1 MLNEDN
7 LISTL
12 EQSLRQFQAAEQRL
26 QERLRKIE
34 DEARDLKVEIEA
46 LQNSAE
52 KTEEA
57 LESLFSTMRS
67 GTKSWKTHRKAV
79 HEEESEPPKKSRYE
93 EDEHPKKSRYNDDDE
108 YQKKSRYDEDEYQ
121 KMPRYDDDY
130 QKKSRYD
137 EDDYQMPPDSRR
149 YSRPTNS
156 NPPPDNYRNNS
167 VSYMN
172 SPKNVAPI
180 NRNFEMKS
188 NRFADRT
195 ITQACTLLLR
205 ESSNPLHVNELSN
218 LLVEGGFNFTGN
230 NPTISIAVSLNRNRR
245 FRKVA
250 PGTFDLVMR
259 DTSSKA
265 AS

>member
-12 EQSLRQFQAAEQRL
+12 EQSLRQFQQAEQRL
-26 QERLRKIE
+26 QERLRKV
-34 DEARDLKVEIEA
+34 EAEAHDLKIEIEA

-67 GTKSWKTHRKAV
+67 GTKSWKTHRKAAP
-79 HEEESEPPKKSRYE
+79 EDENNYPKKPHYE
-93 EDEHPKKSRYNDDDE
+93 ET
-108 YQKKSRYDEDEYQ
+108 
-121 KMPRYDDDY
+121 DDY
-130 QKKSRYD
+130 QKIQRYDDGNYPKKNRYED
-137 EDDYQMPPDSRR
+137 EDDYQMSNDGRR
-149 YSRPTNS
+149 YARPS
-156 NPPPDNYRNNS
+156 NGNQNGGNQNGNQPDNYRNNS
-167 VSYMN
+167 VSYLNN
-172 SPKNVAPI
+172 SRNVAPI
-180 NRNFEMKS
+180 NRSFEQKN

-205 ESSNPLHVNELSN
+205 EATAPLHVNDLYKF
-218 LLVEGGFNFTGN
+218 LCEGGFEFKGN

-250 PGTFDLVMR
+250 PGTFDLIMR
-259 DTSSKA
+259 DASQA

>member
-67 GTKSWKTHRKAV
+67 GSKSWKTHRKAAP
-79 HEEESEPPKKSRYE
+79 EEE
-93 EDEHPKKSRYNDDDE
+93 ND
-108 YQKKSRYDEDEYQ
+108 Y
-121 KMPRYDDDY
+121 P
-130 QKKSRYD
+130 KKSRYD
-137 EDDYQMPPDSRR
+137 EDDEYQKMSRYDDDYPRKQRYEDDDYQTPSDARR
-149 YSRPTNS
+149 YTRPTNGGQP
-156 NPPPDNYRNNS
+156 NDNYRNNS

-172 SPKNVAPI
+172 NPKNVQPI
-180 NRNFEMKS
+180 NRHYEVRS
-188 NRFADRT
+188 NRFAERT
-195 ITQACTLLLR
+195 ITQACTLILR
-205 ESSNPLHVNELSN
+205 ESSRALHVDDLFH

-230 NPTISIAVSLNRNRR
+230 NPKISIAVSLNRNRY

>member
-12 EQSLRQFQAAEQRL
+12 EQSLRQFQVAEQRL

-79 HEEESEPPKKSRYE
+79 HEDETEPPKKPRYE
-93 EDEHPKKSRYNDDDE
+93 EDD
-108 YQKKSRYDEDEYQ
+108 YQ
-121 KMPRYDDDY
+121 KMPRYDDEIGY
-130 QKKSRYD
+130 QKKPRYE
-137 EDDYQMPPDSRR
+137 EDDYQMPSDQRR
-149 YSRPTNS
+149 YARPMN
-156 NPPPDNYRNNS
+156 NNQPPDNYRNNS

-172 SPKNVAPI
+172 GPKNVAPI
-180 NRNFEMKS
+180 NRNFEQRS
-188 NRFADRT
+188 NRFVERT
-195 ITQACTLLLR
+195 ITQACTLILR
-205 ESSNPLHVNELSN
+205 ESSSPLHVDDLFH

-230 NPTISIAVSLNRNRR
+230 NPKISIAVSLNRNRY

>member
-12 EQSLRQFQAAEQRL
+12 EQSLRQFQVAEQRL

-67 GTKSWKTHRKAV
+67 GSKSWKTHRKAV
-79 HEEESEPPKKSRYE
+79 HEEEVEPPKKSRYE
-93 EDEHPKKSRYNDDDE
+93 DEND
-108 YQKKSRYDEDEYQ
+108 YQKNQPRYDENDYPRKQ
-121 KMPRYDDDY
+121 RYDN
-130 QKKSRYD
+130 D
-137 EDDYQMPPDSRR
+137 EDYEVSRR
-149 YSRPTNS
+149 YSRPNV
-156 NPPPDNYRNNS
+156 NNQPPPDNYRNNP

-195 ITQACTLLLR
+195 ITQACTLILR
-205 ESSNPLHVNELSN
+205 EAPKPLHVNELFN
-218 LLVEGGFNFTGN
+218 LLVEGGFTFTGN

>member
-1 MLNEDN
+1 MLNEDS

-12 EQSLRQFQAAEQRL
+12 EQSLRQFQLAEQRL

-67 GTKSWKTHRKAV
+67 GSKSWKTHRKAASEDEV
-79 HEEESEPPKKSRYE
+79 EPPKKPRYE
-93 EDEHPKKSRYNDDDE
+93 DDSD
-108 YQKKSRYDEDEYQ
+108 YQKNS
-121 KMPRYDDDY
+121 PRYDDNDY
-130 QKKSRYD
+130 PRKPRYAD
-137 EDDYQMPPDSRR
+137 EDAYEMPPRR
-149 YSRPTNS
+149 YTRPNA
-156 NPPPDNYRNNS
+156 NNQPPDNYRSNS
-167 VSYMN
+167 VAYMKN

-180 NRNFEMKS
+180 NRGLELKS
-188 NRFADRT
+188 NRFSDRT

-205 ESSNPLHVNELSN
+205 EAPKPLHVNELFN

-259 DTSSKA
+259 DASQA

>member
-12 EQSLRQFQAAEQRL
+12 EQSLRQFQVAEQRL

-34 DEARDLKVEIEA
+34 DEATDLKVEIEA

-79 HEEESEPPKKSRYE
+79 HEDEIEVPKKSRYE
-93 EDEHPKKSRYNDDDE
+93 DENDYQKNQPRYDENDYPKKSRYDNG
-108 YQKKSRYDEDEYQ
+108 
-121 KMPRYDDDY
+121 DDY
-130 QKKSRYD
+130 
-137 EDDYQMPPDSRR
+137 ETPRR
-149 YSRPTNS
+149 YSRPNV
-156 NPPPDNYRNNS
+156 NNQPPPDNYRKNPVAYMNNS
-167 VSYMN
+167 
-172 SPKNVAPI
+172 KNVAPI
-180 NRNFEMKS
+180 NRNFETKN
-188 NRFADRT
+188 NRFAERT

-205 ESSNPLHVNELSN
+205 EAPQPLHVNELFH

-259 DTSSKA
+259 DASQA

>member
-79 HEEESEPPKKSRYE
+79 YEQENEPPKKLRYE
-93 EDEHPKKSRYNDDDE
+93 EDD
-108 YQKKSRYDEDEYQ
+108 YQKKSRYDDDDYQ
-121 KMPRYDDDY
+121 NLPRYDDDY

-137 EDDYQMPPDSRR
+137 DDDYQMDSRR
-149 YSRPTNS
+149 YSRPTNV
-156 NPPPDNYRNNS
+156 NPPPENYRNNS
-167 VSYMN
+167 VSYLN
-172 SPKNVAPI
+172 NPKNVAPI
-180 NRNFEMKS
+180 NRNYEVRS
-188 NRFADRT
+188 NRFAERT
-195 ITQACTLLLR
+195 ITQACTLIFREALR
-205 ESSNPLHVNELSN
+205 PLHVDDLFH
-218 LLVEGGFNFTGN
+218 LLVEGGFKFTGN
-230 NPTISIAVSLNRNRR
+230 NPKISIAVSLNRNRG

-250 PGTFDLVMR
+250 PGTFDLLLR
-259 DTSSKA
+259 DMSSKTG
-265 AS
+265 S

>member
-34 DEARDLKVEIEA
+34 EEAMDLKVEIEA

-79 HEEESEPPKKSRYE
+79 HEGEIEPPKKSRYE
-93 EDEHPKKSRYNDDDE
+93 DENDYQKNQPRYEENERPKKPRYENDDDYE
-108 YQKKSRYDEDEYQ
+108 T
-121 KMPRYDDDY
+121 P
-130 QKKSRYD
+130 
-137 EDDYQMPPDSRR
+137 RR
-149 YSRPTNS
+149 YARPNV
-156 NPPPDNYRNNS
+156 NNQPPDNYRKNP

-172 SPKNVAPI
+172 NSKNVAPI
-180 NRNFEMKS
+180 NRNFEIKS
-188 NRFADRT
+188 NRFVDRT

-205 ESSNPLHVNELSN
+205 EAPQPLHVNELLN

-230 NPTISIAVSLNRNRR
+230 NPKISIAVSLNRNRR

-259 DTSSKA
+259 DASQA

>member
-1 MLNEDN
+1 MLNEEN
-7 LISTL
+7 LIFSTL
-12 EQSLRQFQAAEQRL
+12 EQSLRQFQHAEQRL
-26 QERLRKIE
+26 QERLRKV
-34 DEARDLKVEIEA
+34 EAEAMDLKVEIEA

-67 GTKSWKTHRKAV
+67 GAKSWKTHRKAV
-79 HEEESEPPKKSRYE
+79 HEEEVEPPKKSRYE
-93 EDEHPKKSRYNDDDE
+93 DENDYQKNQPRYDENE
-108 YQKKSRYDEDEYQ
+108 YQKK
-121 KMPRYDDDY
+121 PRYDNGDDY
-130 QKKSRYD
+130 
-137 EDDYQMPPDSRR
+137 ETPRR
-149 YSRPTNS
+149 YSRPNV
-156 NPPPDNYRNNS
+156 NNQPPENYRKNP

-172 SPKNVAPI
+172 NSKNVAPI
-180 NRNFEMKS
+180 NRNFESKNS
-188 NRFADRT
+188 RFADRT
-195 ITQACTLLLR
+195 ITQACTLILR
-205 ESSNPLHVNELSN
+205 EAPQPLHVNELFH

-259 DTSSKA
+259 DASQA